1 MEVSEVKRRLRDAIA
16 RAKGGAQER
25 RARVDA
31 ATRDYE
37 QFLAERAVPLF
48 HTVANALAAEG
59 LRFKVFTPAGSVRLA
74 SDSGG
79 EDYIELTLDTAGDP
93 PQVIG
98 RSSRGRGR
106 RLVTSERPVKEG
118 SEVAALTEDDVMSYL
133 VDEIPPFVVPRG

>member
-1 MEVSEVKRRLRDAIA
+1 MDVPEVRRRLRAAIVAA
-16 RAKGGAQER
+16 RAEAQER

-31 ATRDYE
+31 ATRDYDA
-37 QFLAERAVPLF
+37 FLAERAVPLF
-48 HTVANALAAEG
+48 HTFANALVAEG

-74 SDSGG
+74 AEGAG
-79 EDYIELTLDTAGDP
+79 EDYIELALDSTGDQ

-118 SEVAALTEDDVMSYL
+118 ADVASLTEDDVMDYL
-133 VDEIPPFVVPRG
+133 IGEIGAFIASR